1 MYNLMM
7 EVNDHSRKIMS
18 DLNYTYHTK
27 EEIIELFSRLIGKK
41 VDDTFMLFPPF
52 YTDFGKNINIGR
64 NVFINSCCCFQDQG
78 GIYID
83 DGVLVGHNVILATL
97 NHDFDPN
104 RREILHSA
112 PIKIGKN
119 VWIGSRST
127 ILPGVKVGDGSIV
140 AAGSV
145 VNKDVPS
152 NSIVAGIPS
161 KVIKYIDK

>member
-1 MYNLMM
+1 M
-7 EVNDHSRKIMS
+7 E
-18 DLNYTYHTK
+18 
-27 EEIIELFSRLIGKK
+27 KK

-152 NSIVAGIPS
+152 NSIVAGIPA

>member
-1 MYNLMM
+1 MELDEFFKKVKNGDNIRGMEMYNLMM
-7 EVNDHSRKIMS
+7 KVNDHSRKIMS

-83 DGVLVGHNVILATL
+83 DGVLIGHNVILDTL

-104 RREILHSA
+104 KREILHPA

-119 VWIGSRST
+119 V
-127 ILPGVKVGDGSIV
+127 
-140 AAGSV
+140 
-145 VNKDVPS
+145 
-152 NSIVAGIPS
+152 
-161 KVIKYIDK
+161 